1 MWKVLQAVV
10 VALLISV
17 AGASAQKPPK
27 ADDVLREAKV
37 KAAANNKTIFL
48 IFGASWCQACH
59 QLDAFLALPDIAPI
73 FEKYF
78 IVAKISFGE
87 GAAGHPTWDSP
98 GSDSLMVKYGGV
110 SPQGE
115 VGLPFIAVLDQKAK
129 LIINSNIPGRNQAK
143 ATSASTGFAT
153 EPEEIKWFL
162 TMINK
167 GAPGVTEDETHK
179 IEEALQDVS
188 AE

>member
-1 MWKVLQAVV
+1 MWKVLQAII
-10 VALLISV
+10 VASVISIP
-17 AGASAQKPPK
+17 GASAQKNPK
-27 ADDVLREAKV
+27 ADDILREAKV
-37 KAAANNKTIFL
+37 KAVASNKTIFL
-48 IFGASWCQACH
+48 IFGASWCEACH

-87 GAAGHPTWDSP
+87 GAGGHPSWDSP
-98 GSDSLMVKYGGV
+98 GSDSLMAKYGGV

-129 LIINSNIPGRNQAK
+129 LMINSNIPGRNQAK
-143 ATSASTGFAT
+143 AAPTSTGFAT

-162 TMINK
+162 TMIRK
-167 GAPGVTEDETHK
+167 GAPGVSEDETLK
-179 IEEALQDVS
+179 IEEALQDVP